1 MDRRAVR
8 VEVLHIQECPSWREA
23 GARLEVALA
32 EAGIDAA
39 VEYRLLV
46 DPADLAGTVFAGS
59 PTIVVD
65 GADLFPA
72 AEPIQELACRVY
84 PTPAGLRGMPDTEQ
98 LVAAL
103 RALDEDGHPVR

>member
-1 MDRRAVR
+1 MR
-8 VEVLHIQECPSWREA
+8 VEVLHIEECPSWRET

-39 VEYRLLV
+39 VQYRLLE
-46 DPADLAGTVFAGS
+46 DSAQLAGTAFAGS

-65 GADLFPA
+65 GADLFPDG
-72 AEPIQELACRVY
+72 EPVRELACRVY
-84 PTPAGLRGMPDTEQ
+84 VTPAGLRGMPDTGQ

-103 RALDEDGHPVR
+103 RALPGAD

>member
-1 MDRRAVR
+1 MR

-23 GARLEVALA
+23 DARLEVALA

-39 VEYRLLV
+39 VEYRLLE
-46 DPADLAGTVFAGS
+46 DPADLAATVFAGS

-72 AEPIQELACRVY
+72 AEQIRELACRVY
-84 PTPAGLRGMPDTEQ
+84 ATPAGLRGMPDTAQ

-103 RALDEDGHPVR
+103 RGLTESDHPVR

>member
-1 MDRRAVR
+1 MR

-32 EAGIDAA
+32 EAAIDAA
-39 VEYRLLV
+39 VEYRLLE
-46 DPADLAGTVFAGS
+46 DPADLTGTVFAGS

-72 AEPIQELACRVY
+72 SEPIEELACRVY
-84 PTPAGLRGMPDTEQ
+84 ATPAGLRGVPDTAQ
-98 LVAAL
+98 LVTAL
-103 RALDEDGHPVR
+103 RGLAESGHPVR

>member
-8 VEVLHIQECPSWREA
+8 VEVLHIEECPSWREA
-23 GARLEVALA
+23 GARLQIALA

-39 VEYRLLV
+39 VEYRLLE

-72 AEPIQELACRVY
+72 EPIGELACRIY

-103 RALDEDGHPVR
+103 RDLPRAGR

>member
-1 MDRRAVR
+1 MR
-8 VEVLHIQECPSWREA
+8 VEVLHIQDCPSWREA

-39 VEYRLLV
+39 VEYRLLE

-72 AEPIQELACRVY
+72 AEPIRELACRVY
-84 PTPAGLRGMPDTEQ
+84 PTPAGLRGMPETGQ
-98 LVAAL
+98 LVTAL
-103 RALDEDGHPVR
+103 REITAAG